1 MREFVVC
8 NSLAAD
14 IRVSEGMFYNQI
26 LVKTGGMSSWVWICL
41 RSIVFST
48 NWQMRDT
55 EIQMVQ
61 VFFRNNEFSSNVS
74 KTSMLSCLYYS
85 LSCYVFGLIT

>member
-1 MREFVVC
+1 MKEFVVC

-55 EIQMVQ
+55 EFQMVQ
-61 VFFRNNEFSSNVS
+61 VFLEIMNSVPMLARRQCWVVFITLCHVMFLVS
-74 KTSMLSCLYYS
+74 
-85 LSCYVFGLIT
+85 